1 MCCRLA
7 GCLLILFNFYMCKC
21 EVLMTS
27 FFYGGVI
34 RCIASLSW
42 TQLTSISRAWMAVL
56 LKLLQ
61 KLEKSVML
69 SKLRGKRWQ
78 EISFWITNVL
88 HGSFFLFSVFHL
100 ASSQGKKAETLSKFS
115 AKPCGYFSAVCTKA
129 RFCYK
134 NKRLLSWCRPDAG
147 PVRNY
152 LSCFV
157 LERKSQPVAIIPG
170 AF

>member
-1 MCCRLA
+1 MRETGVKCMLSMEMCYMLA
-7 GCLLILFNFYMCKC
+7 GCLLILFNFYTCKC

-100 ASSQGKKAETLSKFS
+100 ASSQGKLRLYPSFQRSPVDISVLYAQKPDS
-115 AKPCGYFSAVCTKA
+115 ATRINA
-129 RFCYK
+129 
-134 NKRLLSWCRPDAG
+134 
-147 PVRNY
+147 
-152 LSCFV
+152 CF
-157 LERKSQPVAIIPG
+157 PG
-170 AF
+170 VDQMQDQ